1 MSRHRPRLRLG
12 IPKGSLQET
21 TQKLFQRAGYDL
33 RISGRSYYPDIDD
46 AEIQC
51 ILIRPQ
57 EMARYVEQGV
67 LDCAITGLDWMLETG
82 ADVEELADLRAP
94 WPNYGTVRW
103 VMASKEGSPFAS
115 VKDLEGRHI
124 ATEAVGMT
132 KRFLAEHGVNASV
145 EFSWGA
151 TEVKPPILADAIVDV
166 SETGQAGL
174 GGSKISRLPVSIR
187 IVLESS
193 CATATA
199 RRSPRRT
206 CASWPAGS
214 RMQPAPRRSPSSSP
228 ASCCRTSP
236 ACRCCATW
244 PPCAAWPQRLGREPQ
259 AHRAAGAGGPGRRPL
274 GADRPLPQPDALDLN
289 MKLEFQR
296 NRERY
301 QFMKWGM
308 QAFDTFKVVPPGI
321 GIVHQVNLE
330 YLARGVHKKLGTT
343 ACITPTPWSAPT
355 RTPP

>member
-1 MSRHRPRLRLG
+1 MTHTAPRLRLG

-103 VMASKEGSPFAS
+103 VMASKEGSPFDT

-132 KRFLAEHGVNASV
+132 KRFLAEHGVDANV

-166 SETGQAGL
+166 SETGSSLRANQL
-174 GGSKISRLPVSIR
+174 RVMHV
-187 IVLESS
+187 VLES
-193 CATATA
+193 T
-199 RRSPRRT
+199 PRFI
-206 CASWPAGS
+206 AN
-214 RMQPAPRRSPSSSP
+214 
-228 ASCCRTSP
+228 
-236 ACRCCATW
+236 
-244 PPCAAWPQRLGREPQ
+244 
-259 AHRAAGAGGPGRRPL
+259 RAAAQDAWKRAKIDRMLMLLKGAIAAATRVLLAMNVPK
-274 GADRPLPQPDALDLN
+274 DRVEAVLKILPALATPTVSTLSDPAWVDLSTVVAEKQVRELIP
-289 MKLEFQR
+289 KLYEA
-296 NRERY
+296 
-301 QFMKWGM
+301 G
-308 QAFDTFKVVPPGI
+308 
-321 GIVHQVNLE
+321 
-330 YLARGVHKKLGTT
+330 ARGIIELPINK
-343 ACITPTPWSAPT
+343 IIE
-355 RTPP
+355 

>member
-1 MSRHRPRLRLG
+1 MSEPKTRLRLG

-21 TQKLFQRAGYDL
+21 TQKLFQRAGFDL

-46 AEIQC
+46 AEIEC

-67 LDCAITGLDWMLETG
+67 LDCAITGLDWMLETW

-103 VMASKEGSPFAS
+103 VMASKEGSPYQT

-166 SETGQAGL
+166 SETGSSLRANQL
-174 GGSKISRLPVSIR
+174 RVMHV
-187 IVLESS
+187 VLESTPRFIANRAAAKDAWKRAKIERMLMLLKGAIAA
-193 CATATA
+193 ATRVLLAMNVPKDRVYAVLKILPALATPTV
-199 RRSPRRT
+199 ST
-206 CASWPAGS
+206 LSDPAWVDLS
-214 RMQPAPRRSPSSSP
+214 TVVAEKQV
-228 ASCCRTSP
+228 
-236 ACRCCATW
+236 
-244 PPCAAWPQRLGREPQ
+244 RELIPKLY
-259 AHRAAGAGGPGRRPL
+259 AAGARGIIE
-274 GADRPLPQPDALDLN
+274 LPIN
-289 MKLEFQR
+289 KIIE
-296 NRERY
+296 
-301 QFMKWGM
+301 
-308 QAFDTFKVVPPGI
+308 
-321 GIVHQVNLE
+321 
-330 YLARGVHKKLGTT
+330 
-343 ACITPTPWSAPT
+343 
-355 RTPP
+355 

>member
-1 MSRHRPRLRLG
+1 MTDTAPRLRLG

-57 EMARYVEQGV
+57 EMARYVAQGV
-67 LDCAITGLDWMLETG
+67 LDRAITGLDWVLETG

-103 VMASKEGSPFAS
+103 VMASKEGSPFNS

-132 KRFLAEHGVNASV
+132 KRFLAEHNVSASV

-166 SETGQAGL
+166 SETGSSLRANQL
-174 GGSKISRLPVSIR
+174 RVMHV
-187 IVLESS
+187 VLESTPRFIANRDAAKDPWKRAKIERMLMLLKGAIAA
-193 CATATA
+193 ATRVLLAMNVPKDKVDAVLQILPALATPTV
-199 RRSPRRT
+199 ST
-206 CASWPAGS
+206 LSDPAWVDLS
-214 RMQPAPRRSPSSSP
+214 TVVAEKQVRELI
-228 ASCCRTSP
+228 
-236 ACRCCATW
+236 
-244 PPCAAWPQRLGREPQ
+244 PQLY
-259 AHRAAGAGGPGRRPL
+259 AAGARGIIE
-274 GADRPLPQPDALDLN
+274 LPIN
-289 MKLEFQR
+289 KIIE
-296 NRERY
+296 
-301 QFMKWGM
+301 
-308 QAFDTFKVVPPGI
+308 
-321 GIVHQVNLE
+321 
-330 YLARGVHKKLGTT
+330 
-343 ACITPTPWSAPT
+343 
-355 RTPP
+355 

>member
-1 MSRHRPRLRLG
+1 MTHTAPRLRLG

-46 AEIQC
+46 PEIEC

-103 VMASKEGSPFAS
+103 VMASKEGSPFDS
-115 VKDLEGRHI
+115 VKDLEGCHI

-132 KRFLAEHGVNASV
+132 KRFLAEHNVSASV

-166 SETGQAGL
+166 SETGSSLRANQL
-174 GGSKISRLPVSIR
+174 RVMHV
-187 IVLESS
+187 VLES
-193 CATATA
+193 T
-199 RRSPRRT
+199 PRFI
-206 CASWPAGS
+206 AN
-214 RMQPAPRRSPSSSP
+214 
-228 ASCCRTSP
+228 
-236 ACRCCATW
+236 
-244 PPCAAWPQRLGREPQ
+244 
-259 AHRAAGAGGPGRRPL
+259 RAAARDAWKRAKIERMLMLLKGAIAAATRVLLAMNVPKDRVEAVLKILPALATPTVSPL
-274 GADRPLPQPDALDLN
+274 SDPAWVDLSTVVAEKQVRELIP
-289 MKLEFQR
+289 KLYEA
-296 NRERY
+296 
-301 QFMKWGM
+301 G
-308 QAFDTFKVVPPGI
+308 
-321 GIVHQVNLE
+321 
-330 YLARGVHKKLGTT
+330 ARGIIELPINK
-343 ACITPTPWSAPT
+343 IIE
-355 RTPP
+355 